1 MKNSSLDEGS
11 LTFGL
16 FLLNK
21 MVKLELLLIAYLCA
35 LLLLK
40 ECGQFHNLSMDFWE
54 IKVLKHILSET
65 WRENYASFLSNL
77 EYFFCYIQMYE
88 LPCIL
93 WQKKYSFLIFLSI
106 CQEVFL
112 TKKIKRKKNR
122 ILNQFFL
129 FSVWLF
135 LEFCYDIRYIC
146 VFYFNFWDADETFE
160 KLWDYCSVRAAR
172 TGTFSTCPTM
182 RSNDCQCFGYCWDL
196 SNQRLRSRCSIQGR
210 RSDFWAFLIG
220 ETSYSMK
227 TQTPTSI

>member
-1 MKNSSLDEGS
+1 M
-11 LTFGL
+11 
-16 FLLNK
+16 
-21 MVKLELLLIAYLCA
+21 KLEGKIMQVSCLIWNTSFATFKCTNYPAFCDRKTFFFNIFIHLSRSFFW
-35 LLLLK
+35 LK
-40 ECGQFHNLSMDFWE
+40 ISKE
-54 IKVLKHILSET
+54 
-65 WRENYASFLSNL
+65 
-77 EYFFCYIQMYE
+77 
-88 LPCIL
+88 
-93 WQKKYSFLIFLSI
+93 
-106 CQEVFL
+106 
-112 TKKIKRKKNR
+112 KNR

-172 TGTFSTCPTM
+172 TGAFSTCPTM
-182 RSNDCQCFGYCWDL
+182 RSNDCQRFGYCWDL

>member
-1 MKNSSLDEGS
+1 MKNSSLDEGN

-40 ECGQFHNLSMDFWE
+40 ECGQFHNLGMDFWE
-54 IKVLKHILSET
+54 IKMLKHILSET

-106 CQEVFL
+106 CQEVFFWLKKSKEKKQNTKSVFSFFGL
-112 TKKIKRKKNR
+112 TFSW
-122 ILNQFFL
+122 ILLWYKVYLCILFQFL
-129 FSVWLF
+129 K
-135 LEFCYDIRYIC
+135 CRR
-146 VFYFNFWDADETFE
+146 NFW
-160 KLWDYCSVRAAR
+160 
-172 TGTFSTCPTM
+172 
-182 RSNDCQCFGYCWDL
+182 
-196 SNQRLRSRCSIQGR
+196 
-210 RSDFWAFLIG
+210 
-220 ETSYSMK
+220 K
-227 TQTPTSI
+227 TVGLL